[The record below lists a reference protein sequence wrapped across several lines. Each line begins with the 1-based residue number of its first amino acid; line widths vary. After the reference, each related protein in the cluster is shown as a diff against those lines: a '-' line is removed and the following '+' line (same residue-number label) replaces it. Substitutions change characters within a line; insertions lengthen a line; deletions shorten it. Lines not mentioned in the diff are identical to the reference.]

1 MSSKR
6 TARKNKSRDNDTLTD
21 ISDESNV
28 WKASNKNNKATRR
41 STTSSSSKR
50 KGKDQNQEPNE
61 TACTT
66 RTGSVS
72 FSSISRG
79 SPMNSFKPE
88 HRTYPSKEEV
98 KEARERN
105 AKLEEELKEK
115 IEEIAKLKSVVKE
128 KCEEIVSI
136 RSVGKEKDK
145 KIAELEEEKKV
156 AESKLEEKDKKIA
169 SSNKKI
175 AELEEDAKRKDQV
188 IESKLSLI
196 ENKLTTNVESDDKS
210 LSSGEEESDDEESLT
225 STDSPIKTMKA
236 APNKSRSTR
245 VKTSND
251 LKKKFS
257 ESGKDVFEVECGKI
271 IDDDTGETCG
281 CVSAAVSTGKYV
293 QGLRKG
299 KHIFRVECTWCNS
312 GKPHQ
317 VWDVVKLLK
326 SEKEIEQ
333 SYAKRYNV
341 KPKPVK
347 K

>member
-21 ISDESNV
+21 ISDDSNV
-28 WKASNKNNKATRR
+28 WKASNRNNKSTRR

-61 TACTT
+61 TTCTT

-98 KEARERN
+98 KETRERN

-136 RSVGKEKDK
+136 RSVGKEKDE

-169 SSNKKI
+169 
-175 AELEEDAKRKDQV
+175 ALEEDAKKKDQV

-196 ENKLTTNVESDDKS
+196 ENKLTTNVARYDHSEESPS
-210 LSSGEEESDDEESLT
+210 SDDEESLP
-225 STDSPIKTMKA
+225 SADSPIKTMKS
-236 APNKSRSTR
+236 APSKRNTR
-245 VKTSND
+245 VQTSNE
-251 LKKKFS
+251 LKQKFR
-257 ESGKDVFEVECGKI
+257 ESGKDVFEVECGII

-281 CVSAAVSTGKYV
+281 NVSAAVSKGKYV

-317 VWDVVKLLK
+317 VWDVVKQLK

-341 KPKPVK
+341 KPKPKPVK
-347 K
+347 KK